1 MLRSKHAI
9 ISPSWS
15 PDGKRIAYVS
25 FEAGKPVVYV
35 QTLATGTRLPVA
47 NFKGNNRD
55 PAWSP
60 NGQKLAIALSS
71 EGISQIYTINT
82 DGSGLKSN
90 MRSPLIERLEER
102 SVGKECVSMGR
113 ARWTTKNKKKK
124 KKRNKI
130 EK

>member
-1 MLRSKHAI
+1 MLRSKHSI

-47 NFKGNNRD
+47 NFKGNNSA

-60 NGQKLAIALSS
+60 NGQKLAIALSRD
-71 EGISQIYTINT
+71 GISQIYTINP
-82 DGSGLKSN
+82 DEIGGASCREG
-90 MRSPLIERLEER
+90 
-102 SVGKECVSMGR
+102 VCQYV
-113 ARWTTKNKKKK
+113 
-124 KKRNKI
+124 
-130 EK
+130 